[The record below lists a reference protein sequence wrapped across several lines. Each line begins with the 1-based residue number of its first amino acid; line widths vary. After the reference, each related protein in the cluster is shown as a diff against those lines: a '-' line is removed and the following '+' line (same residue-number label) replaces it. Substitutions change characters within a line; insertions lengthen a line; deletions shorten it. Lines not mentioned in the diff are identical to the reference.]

1 MAALSNQLHGMLSEK
16 PRAASFMTGTATVN
30 GCLAH
35 VPHSLSSS
43 ASPLLNYLIYSSFLI
58 PVLLPLYRYILKDYN
73 AFLALG
79 PGGTPSTFNGYLWVT
94 FLKIFFARSDI
105 YVPPPL
111 KPYEHPAQGYLQ
123 GLPRRLGSRPKVAGI
138 APHRQVTQKG
148 SKEILDSLQ
157 SAIRTMRNANPHL
170 LATGIS
176 CFEQHN
182 LALFFSPHAAQVQT
196 SSTTSKKLSVPAPAN
211 PRPVRVQSL
220 TRLNSYSPSCEHKP
234 EVKPNAVED
243 SMLDPCDHPAEI
255 AHIHTTDSS
264 MHLTLHPS
272 DAALVISNGW
282 GERHPLAGRGPW
294 VPNGFTMV
302 YAPRNGNE
310 VEILIEIVRAAGWW
324 VGGCMLLA
332 RAERDFNGGSAFG
345 ATSALDEV
353 KFATTGKVFPKEE
366 AQNATTEEQ
375 GIVSEV
381 TSPDQ
386 TEALTDPSITECL
399 RT

>member
-1 MAALSNQLHGMLSEK
+1 MAALSNQLHGLFSDK
-16 PRAASFMTGTATVN
+16 AGAANFVTGTATVN
-30 GCLAH
+30 GHLAQ
-35 VPHSLSSS
+35 VPTSLSPSVS
-43 ASPLLNYLIYSSFLI
+43 HLLNYLVYSSLLI
-58 PVLLPLYRYILKDYN
+58 PVILPLYRYILKDYN

-105 YVPPPL
+105 YVPPAL

-123 GLPRRLGSRPKVAGI
+123 ALPRRLGSRPKVAGI

-148 SKEILDSLQ
+148 SKQILDTLQ
-157 SAIRTMRNANPHL
+157 SAIRVMRDANPDL

-182 LALFFSPHAAQVQT
+182 LALFFSPHAAQIQT
-196 SSTTSKKLSVPAPAN
+196 SLNPSEKLSVPAAAN

-220 TRLNSYSPSCEHKP
+220 TRLSSYSPSCEHKT
-234 EVKPNAVED
+234 EAKTNTVED
-243 SMLDPCDHPAEI
+243 SAMDPCDHPAEI

-310 VEILIEIVRAAGWW
+310 VQILIEIVRAAGWW

-332 RAERDFNGGSAFG
+332 RAERDLNGGSAFG
-345 ATSALDEV
+345 ATSALKEV
-353 KFATTGKVFPKEE
+353 KIATTGKLTPKEQASSKE
-366 AQNATTEEQ
+366 RKGTEQNVIMEEESVAAGAGFPGQ
-375 GIVSEV
+375 
-381 TSPDQ
+381 D
-386 TEALTDPSITECL
+386 AA
-399 RT
+399 